1 MSDHA
6 PIDMYIGTYADRS
19 AAQAAWDAL
28 KQLATDG
35 HITVEGLVLVGRD
48 MGGMI
53 HVKDIV
59 RDVGVGAEIGAVGGA
74 VIAQIFPPALV
85 ASAVGAGLSA
95 GAGGLLDYHLKCE
108 LKVDV
113 EEELPP
119 ECTDI
124 VTLFRE
130 RWVTE
135 VENALGQADNIS
147 RHWVDAGSF
156 NDVRGGVTQAH
167 AVQ

>member
-59 RDVGVGAEIGAVGGA
+59 CDVGVGAEIGAVGGA

-156 NDVRGGVTQAH
+156 NDVRGGATQAH